1 MESASASKQCL
12 ATKSTDQVLRYAERS
27 ACRVELRRHSQQFG
41 SGPPLQD
48 LSIEA
53 VGE

>member
-1 MESASASKQCL
+1 MESASESEKCLASK
-12 ATKSTDQVLRYAERS
+12 STGKVLRYAERS
-27 ACRVELRRHSQQFG
+27 ACRVEQRRHSQQFG
-41 SGPPLQD
+41 VDPPLQD